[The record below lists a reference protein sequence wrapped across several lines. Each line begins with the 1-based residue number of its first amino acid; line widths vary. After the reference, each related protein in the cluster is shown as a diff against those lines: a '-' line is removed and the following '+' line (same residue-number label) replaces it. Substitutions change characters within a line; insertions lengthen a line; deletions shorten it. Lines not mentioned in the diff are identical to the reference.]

1 MGDQGTSAA
10 TGKLVLIVD
19 DEKGIRELLEILMQ
33 RDGLRAAL
41 AEDGK
46 EALEK
51 IHSLTPDLVLLDLML
66 PGYGGFEV
74 LRELQASGKGDIPVI
89 IMTGRMMDGSTA
101 ELIKRESNVREFIA
115 KPIKRELLMARIH
128 ALLKTRPPVKKTA

>member
-1 MGDQGTSAA
+1 MGDQNISPAA
-10 TGKLVLIVD
+10 GKLVLIVD

-33 RDGLRAAL
+33 RDGLKTAL

-74 LRELQASGKGDIPVI
+74 LRE
-89 IMTGRMMDGSTA
+89 DGY
-101 ELIKRESNVREFIA
+101 IVMRREI
-115 KPIKRELLMARIH
+115 
-128 ALLKTRPPVKKTA
+128 